1 MATAASRADRSLPTI
16 PQHAVAERGW
26 PLALLDLEQ
35 ARAEELLEAAGRLV
49 PRPLIA
55 IGDRLSRRWLLR
67 SGNRYLAEIDAIGHR
82 LGQPGA
88 CFLNVSYEWGC
99 TSRSGAS
106 PNGGGAQ
113 FYLWWKKVAAATY
126 TDWKGEYW
134 ANRDLS
140 GQPSL
145 VRNGTTVDFS
155 WGTGA
160 AAAGLPKDNFSARW
174 TRQVTFSRGVYRLYA
189 WADDGIRVRV
199 GDQVVLNEWHTAG
212 NEVYTVDLPLDG
224 ARRVTVEYYEQGG
237 EARVRFWW
245 KRIGD
250 L

>member
-113 FYLWWKKVAAATY
+113 LLRVLDWPNEGIGRNVVALTIDSPLGPWTNLTWPGFTGVIQASAPGRFAIALNQAINPAILSSVPTRSPG
-126 TDWKGEYW
+126 WFASEGEY
-134 ANRDLS
+134 
-140 GQPSL
+140 
-145 VRNGTTVDFS
+145 
-155 WGTGA
+155 
-160 AAAGLPKDNFSARW
+160 
-174 TRQVTFSRGVYRLYA
+174 
-189 WADDGIRVRV
+189 
-199 GDQVVLNEWHTAG
+199 
-212 NEVYTVDLPLDG
+212 
-224 ARRVTVEYYEQGG
+224 
-237 EARVRFWW
+237 EACIWVP
-245 KRIGD
+245 
-250 L
+250 